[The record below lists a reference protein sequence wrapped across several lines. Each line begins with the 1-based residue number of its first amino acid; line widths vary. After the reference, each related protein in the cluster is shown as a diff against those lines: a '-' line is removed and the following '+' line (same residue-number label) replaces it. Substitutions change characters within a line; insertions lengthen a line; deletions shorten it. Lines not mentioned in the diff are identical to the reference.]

1 MNGFEK
7 RSEEKRK
14 QILATTFSLMNSK
27 KGTEGL
33 TIDEVVKQSG
43 ISKATIF
50 KYFDRKENLIHQV
63 FMQFMTDMADS
74 AKKIMAEG
82 LPFEETL
89 IAMSQNKIRYLERI
103 EHQFYLDL
111 MAYYTK
117 KNDQEFS
124 LLMEAYT
131 QESFHIML
139 DIFHRGRKEGKVDL
153 RYSDEFLILFF
164 HALVEGISNPKIY
177 DKILPYT
184 AEWTEVLV
192 KGIAPNKQ

>member
-74 AKKIMAEG
+74 AKKIMAEE

-117 KNDQEFS
+117 K
-124 LLMEAYT
+124 
-131 QESFHIML
+131 
-139 DIFHRGRKEGKVDL
+139 K
-153 RYSDEFLILFF
+153 
-164 HALVEGISNPKIY
+164 
-177 DKILPYT
+177 
-184 AEWTEVLV
+184 
-192 KGIAPNKQ
+192 